1 MASKSYQVLL
11 AGSAAANDFYN
22 DLASLRMEERNGEA
36 SRCEMQLSI
45 RLKDNG
51 SWTYLDDD
59 NLALFTKLSVQIG
72 FTSGGGLAAA
82 PGGALGS
89 GDSNAG
95 MATIFDGYITGVEM
109 QLGSDAGS
117 AFLKVT
123 GMDTSVL
130 MSLEEKIASWPNMA
144 DSDIAQQIIGGYGAT
159 PQTDTTTPV
168 HQDTDTTI
176 LQRGSDLQFVRDL
189 AEKNGFEFY
198 FETDASSGTV
208 TAYFQAPQL
217 TGTPQ
222 PDLAINAGAQ
232 SNLKSFSARM
242 TGLRPLN
249 VKIVQLDV
257 SADSPNTGQASSTS
271 LKELGASDAGM
282 LVGGPLG
289 SLVRPQ
295 DAPAQMLLT
304 APPTSDATELQNIA
318 QAVRDEAGWFITAQG
333 EISSDAYQAV
343 LRPHRLV
350 LVKGAGKSF
359 SGKYYVTAVAHEV
372 KADGSYTQKFE
383 AIRNARDLDGSEQFG
398 SSGQGVALPSV

>member
-11 AGSAAANDFYN
+11 AGSAAANDFYS
-22 DLASLRMEERNGEA
+22 DLAPLRMEERNGEA

-232 SNLKSFSARM
+232 SNLKS
-242 TGLRPLN
+242 
-249 VKIVQLDV
+249 VQLDV
-257 SADSPNTGQASSTS
+257 SASPNTGQASSTS

-295 DAPAQMLLT
+295 DAPA
-304 APPTSDATELQNIA
+304 
-318 QAVRDEAGWFITAQG
+318 
-333 EISSDAYQAV
+333 
-343 LRPHRLV
+343 
-350 LVKGAGKSF
+350 
-359 SGKYYVTAVAHEV
+359 
-372 KADGSYTQKFE
+372 
-383 AIRNARDLDGSEQFG
+383 
-398 SSGQGVALPSV
+398 

>member
-11 AGSAAANDFYN
+11 AGSAAANDFYG

-383 AIRNARDLDGSEQFG
+383 AVRNARDLDGSEQFG